1 MGAAIREAAY
11 SRGNPAGASGT
22 LCNGGNMS
30 EEKQAAQ
37 GSAATA
43 QRTKFD
49 EMKPFQ
55 KVKHVC
61 KIALCVLSF
70 GFIYPH
76 IMSE

>member
-1 MGAAIREAAY
+1 
-11 SRGNPAGASGT
+11 
-22 LCNGGNMS
+22 MS
-30 EEKQAAQ
+30 DPKQAAQ

-43 QRTKFD
+43 QRTTKFD
-49 EMKPFQ
+49 EMKPLQ

-61 KIALCVLSF
+61 KIALCILSF